1 MIARKVPHMIYG
13 ADYNPEQWPEEVWD
27 EDVRLMREAGVNLV
41 SLGIFSWAKLEP
53 QPGEYDFDWLDR
65 IISLLHEN
73 GVMVNLATATA
84 SPPPWLATLHPQ
96 SLPVTQNGVVLHPG
110 ARQQYCP
117 SSAAYKE
124 RAAELVRL
132 IADRYKD
139 HPALAMWHVNNEYGC
154 HVAECYCDASAAH
167 FREWLRARYGD
178 LDTLNETWGTAFWSQ
193 RYGEWGE
200 ILPPRSAPTFANP
213 TQQLDFRR
221 FSSDALLELYETE
234 KEILRQAT
242 PDIPITTNFMG
253 FFKPVDYWKW
263 APRED
268 LVSDDSYPDPSDP
281 EAHIVAAMS
290 RDLMRSL
297 GDGAPWVLMEQTTV
311 RVNWRERNVPKRPNE
326 MRLWS
331 YGAVARGAEGIM
343 FFQWRQSKA
352 GAEKYHS
359 AMVPHVRMEDSRS
372 WREVSRLGAELGKLD
387 ELLGARGEAETAIL
401 LDWESWWAL
410 ELDSK
415 PSTAVKMLEGIYS
428 FYKPLYEA
436 NVPVDFAHP
445 GSDLSSYRLVIAPSL
460 YLVTDDSVQNIRR
473 FVADGG
479 SLLMSFFSGIVDG
492 RDHIRLGGYP
502 APFRELLGLRIED
515 FVPMAAEE
523 GNNLDAQ
530 DNGSFACRLW
540 ADLIHLEGAESLASY
555 TDDFYAGT
563 PAVTRNVFGEGAAYY
578 LGTRPEERYTKSL
591 LDRVYEEAGVRPTA
605 EVPPGVDAVRRKTED
620 ASFLFLLN
628 HSQEAVEINLP
639 GPGLDLL
646 TRTEHD
652 SNLFLDPL
660 EVALLKE
667 RTIAQEPSPRA
678 RVTETG

>member
-1 MIARKVPHMIYG
+1 MITRKVPHMIYG
-13 ADYNPEQWPEEVWD
+13 GDYNPEQWPEAVWD

-53 QPGEYDFDWLDR
+53 RPGEYDFGWLDR

-73 GVMVNLATATA
+73 GVMANLATATA
-84 SPPPWLATLHPQ
+84 SPPSWLAALHPE

-124 RAAELVRL
+124 RASELVRR

-154 HVAECYCDASAAH
+154 HVAECYCDASAEH

-178 LDTLNETWGTAFWSQ
+178 LDTLNEAWGTAFWSQ

-213 TQQLDFRR
+213 TQQLDFCC
-221 FSSDALLELYETE
+221 FSSDTLLELYEME

-242 PDIPITTNFMG
+242 PDVPITTNFMG

-281 EAHIVAAMS
+281 EAHIRAAMS

-297 GDGAPWVLMEQTTV
+297 GDGASWVLMEQTTV
-311 RVNWRERNVPKRPNE
+311 RVNWRKRNVPKRPGE

-352 GAEKYHS
+352 GAEKFHS
-359 AMVPHVRMEDSRS
+359 AMVPHVPTETSRS
-372 WREVSRLGAELGKLD
+372 WREVSRLGAELGSLD

-415 PSTAVKMLEGIYS
+415 PSTAVRTLEGLYS

-445 GSDLSSYRLVIAPSL
+445 GSDLSSYRLVIAPHL
-460 YLVTDDSVQNIRR
+460 YLVTEDSVENILRY
-473 FVADGG
+473 VSDGG
-479 SLLMSFFSGIVDG
+479 TLLMSFFSGIVDAH
-492 RDHIRLGGYP
+492 DHIRLGGYP
-502 APFRELLGLRIED
+502 APFRELLGLQIED
-515 FVPMAAEE
+515 FVSMAAGET
-523 GNNLDAQ
+523 NRLDTT
-530 DNGSFACRLW
+530 DGETCDLW
-540 ADLIHLEGAESLASY
+540 AGSHPPRRCRYPWPPMRMISTRALRPQLATSSVGGQPTISAQGRRNATRSRY
-555 TDDFYAGT
+555 FRGYVKR
-563 PAVTRNVFGEGAAYY
+563 PAYVQRPKSHPVSTSCAARQKPLPSSSCSTITR
-578 LGTRPEERYTKSL
+578 RP
-591 LDRVYEEAGVRPTA
+591 
-605 EVPPGVDAVRRKTED
+605 
-620 ASFLFLLN
+620 
-628 HSQEAVEINLP
+628 
-639 GPGLDLL
+639 
-646 TRTEHD
+646 
-652 SNLFLDPL
+652 
-660 EVALLKE
+660 
-667 RTIAQEPSPRA
+667 
-678 RVTETG
+678 

>member
-1 MIARKVPHMIYG
+1 MITRKVPHIIYG
-13 ADYNPEQWPEEVWD
+13 GDYNPEQWPEEVWD

-53 QPGEYDFDWLDR
+53 RPGEYDFDWLDR
-65 IISLLHEN
+65 IISLLHEG

-84 SPPPWLATLHPQ
+84 SPPPWLSTLHPE
-96 SLPVTQNGVVLHPG
+96 SLPVTQNGVVLHAG

-124 RAAELVRL
+124 RASELVRR

-139 HPALAMWHVNNEYGC
+139 HPALGMWHVNNEYGC
-154 HVAECYCDASAAH
+154 HVSECYCDASAEH

-178 LDTLNETWGTAFWSQ
+178 LDTLNEAWGTAFWSQ
-193 RYGEWGE
+193 RYGEWAE

-221 FSSDALLELYETE
+221 FSSDALLELYEME
-234 KEILRQAT
+234 KEILREAT

-281 EAHIVAAMS
+281 EAHIGAAMS

-297 GDGAPWVLMEQTTV
+297 GGGAPWVLMEQTTV
-311 RVNWRERNVPKRPNE
+311 RVNWRKRNVPKRPNE

-359 AMVPHVRMEDSRS
+359 AMVPHVPTENSRS
-372 WREVSRLGAELGKLD
+372 WREVSRLGAELGRLD

-415 PSTAVKMLEGIYS
+415 PSTAVRMLDGVYA

-445 GSDLSSYRLVIAPSL
+445 GSDLSSYRLIIAPNL
-460 YLVTDDSVQNIRR
+460 YLVTDDSVENIRR
-473 FVADGG
+473 YVSDGG
-479 SLLMSFFSGIVDG
+479 TLLMSFFSGIVDG
-492 RDHIRLGGYP
+492 RDHIRLDGYP
-502 APFRELLGLRIED
+502 APFMELLGLRIED
-515 FVPMAAEE
+515 FVPMAAKER
-523 GNNLDAQ
+523 NRLQ
-530 DNGSFACRLW
+530 THNGGSYACDLW
-540 ADLIHLEGAESLASY
+540 TDLIHLEGAESLASY
-555 TDDFYAGT
+555 TEDFYAGT
-563 PAVTRNVFGEGAAYY
+563 PAVTRNVFGQGVAYY

-591 LDRVYEEAGVRPTA
+591 LQRVYEEAGVRPTA
-605 EVPPGVDAVRRKTED
+605 NVPSGVDAVRRRTED

-628 HSQEAVEINLP
+628 HNQKVEEIRLP
-639 GPGLDLL
+639 NPGRDLL
-646 TRTEHD
+646 TAKEHD
-652 SNLFLDPL
+652 SKLILDPL
-660 EVALLKE
+660 EVAIL
-667 RTIAQEPSPRA
+667 QEITP
-678 RVTETG
+678 

>member
-1 MIARKVPHMIYG
+1 MITQKIPRMIYG
-13 ADYNPEQWPEEVWD
+13 GDYNPEQWPEEVWD

-53 QPGEYDFDWLDR
+53 CPDEYDFGWLDR

-84 SPPPWLATLHPQ
+84 SPPPWLAKLHAE
-96 SLPVTQNGVVLHPG
+96 SLPVTQNGVLLHPG

-124 RAAELVRL
+124 RASDLVRR
-132 IADRYKD
+132 ISDRYKD

-154 HVAECYCDASAAH
+154 HVAECYCDASAQH

-178 LDTLNETWGTAFWSQ
+178 LDILNEAWGTAFWSQ

-221 FSSDALLELYETE
+221 FSSDALLELYEME
-234 KEILRQAT
+234 KEILREAT
-242 PDIPITTNFMG
+242 PDVPITTNFMG

-263 APRED
+263 AARED
-268 LVSDDSYPDPSDP
+268 LVADDSYPDPSDP
-281 EAHIVAAMS
+281 EAHIGAAMS

-297 GDGAPWVLMEQTTV
+297 GGGAPWVLMEQTTV
-311 RVNWRERNVPKRPNE
+311 RVNWRKRNVPKRPNE

-343 FFQWRQSKA
+343 FFQWRQSRA
-352 GAEKYHS
+352 GAEKFHS
-359 AMVPHVRMEDSRS
+359 AMVPHIPTEESRS
-372 WREVSRLGAELGKLD
+372 WREVSRLGSELGKLD

-415 PSTAVKMLEGIYS
+415 PSTAVRMLGGVYS
-428 FYKPLYEA
+428 FYKPLYET

-445 GSDLSSYRLVIAPSL
+445 GSDLSSYRLVVAPNL
-460 YLVTDDSVQNIRR
+460 YLVTDDSAENIRR

-479 SLLMSFFSGIVDG
+479 TLLMSFFSGIVDG

-502 APFRELLGLRIED
+502 APFVELLGLRIED
-515 FVPMAAEE
+515 FVPMASGETNRLDTPE
-523 GNNLDAQ
+523 G
-530 DNGSFACRLW
+530 GSYGCDLW
-540 ADLIHLEGAESLASY
+540 ADLIHPEGAEALATY
-555 TDDFYAGT
+555 TDNFYADT

-591 LDRVYEEAGVRPTA
+591 LQRVCEEASVSPTA
-605 EVPPGVDAVRRKTED
+605 RVPPGVDAVRRRTKD
-620 ASFLFLLN
+620 ASFLLLLN
-628 HSQEAVEINLP
+628 HNEGVVEVRLP
-639 GPGLDLL
+639 NPGRDLL
-646 TRTEHD
+646 TGNEHD
-652 SNLFLDPL
+652 SNLVLDSL
-660 EVALLKE
+660 EVAVLKE
-667 RTIAQEPSPRA
+667 
-678 RVTETG
+678 GG

>member
-1 MIARKVPHMIYG
+1 MIARKVPHVIYG
-13 ADYNPEQWPEEVWD
+13 ADYNPEQWPEEVWED
-27 EDVRLMREAGVNLV
+27 DVRLMREAGVNLV
-41 SLGIFSWAKLEP
+41 SLGIFSWARLEP
-53 QPGEYDFDWLDR
+53 RPGVLDFDWLDR
-65 IISLLHEN
+65 IISLLYEN

-84 SPPPWLATLHPQ
+84 SPPPWLATLHPE

-154 HVAECYCDASAAH
+154 HVAECYCDASAEH

-178 LDTLNETWGTAFWSQ
+178 LDTLNEAWGTAFWSQ
-193 RYGEWGE
+193 RYGDWGE

-221 FSSDALLELYETE
+221 FSSDALLELYEME
-234 KEILRQAT
+234 KELLRQAT

-263 APRED
+263 AARED
-268 LVSDDSYPDPSDP
+268 LVSDDSYPDPSEP

-311 RVNWRERNVPKRPNE
+311 RVNWRERNLPKRPNE

-331 YGAVARGAEGIM
+331 YGAVARGAVGIM

>member
-13 ADYNPEQWPEEVWD
+13 GDYNPEQWPEEVWD

-53 QPGEYDFDWLDR
+53 RPGEYDFDWLDR
-65 IISLLHEN
+65 IISLLHEG

-84 SPPPWLATLHPQ
+84 SPPPWLAVLHPE

-110 ARQQYCP
+110 ARQHYCP

-124 RAAELVRL
+124 RAAELVRR

-154 HVAECYCDASAAH
+154 HVAECYCDTSAEH
-167 FREWLRARYGD
+167 FREWLRSRYGD
-178 LDTLNETWGTAFWSQ
+178 LDALNETWGTAFWSQ
-193 RYGEWGE
+193 RYAEWGE

-221 FSSDALLELYETE
+221 FSSDALLELYEME

-242 PDIPITTNFMG
+242 PEIPITTNFMG
-253 FFKPVDYWKW
+253 FFKHVDYWKW

-281 EAHIVAAMS
+281 EAHIGAAMS

-311 RVNWRERNVPKRPNE
+311 RVNWRRRNVPKRPGE

-359 AMVPHVRMEDSRS
+359 AMVPHVPTENSRS
-372 WREVSRLGAELGKLD
+372 WREVKQLGAELGSLD

-415 PSTAVKMLEGIYS
+415 PSAAVRMREGRYS

-445 GSDLSSYRLVIAPSL
+445 GSDLSSYRLVIAPNL
-460 YLVTDDSVQNIRR
+460 YLVTDDSVDNIVRY
-473 FVADGG
+473 VSDGG
-479 SLLMSFFSGIVDG
+479 TLLMSFFSGIVDG

-515 FVPMAAEE
+515 FVPMATRES
-523 GNNLDAQ
+523 NRLDTL
-530 DNGSFACRLW
+530 DGESYGCDLW
-540 ADLIHLEGAESLASY
+540 ADLIHLEGAESQASY
-555 TDDFYAGT
+555 TEDFYADT
-563 PAVTRNVFGEGAAYY
+563 PAVTRNAFGEGVAYY
-578 LGTRPEERYTKSL
+578 LGTRPEQRYTKSL
-591 LDRVYEEAGVRPTA
+591 LQRVYEEAGVRPTA
-605 EVPPGVDAVRRKTED
+605 DVPPGVDAVRRRTED

-628 HSQEAVEINLP
+628 HNQEAVEVRLP
-639 GPGLDLL
+639 NPGRDLL
-646 TRTEHD
+646 AATEHD
-652 SNLFLDPL
+652 LQLILDPL
-660 EVALLKE
+660 EVAIL
-667 RTIAQEPSPRA
+667 QEEITP
-678 RVTETG
+678 

>member
-13 ADYNPEQWPEEVWD
+13 ADYNPEQWPEEVWED
-27 EDVRLMREAGVNLV
+27 DVRLMREAGVNLV
-41 SLGIFSWAKLEP
+41 SLGIFSWARLEP
-53 QPGEYDFDWLDR
+53 SPGEYDFDWLDR

-84 SPPPWLATLHPQ
+84 SPPPWLAARYPE

-110 ARQQYCP
+110 ARQHYCP
-117 SSAAYKE
+117 SSSAYKE
-124 RAAELVRL
+124 RASELVRR

-154 HVAECYCDASAAH
+154 HVAECYCDTSAEH

-178 LDTLNETWGTAFWSQ
+178 LDTLNEAWGTAFWSQ
-193 RYGEWGE
+193 RYAEWGE

-221 FSSDALLELYETE
+221 FSSDALLKLYEME
-234 KEILRQAT
+234 KEILRGAT
-242 PDIPITTNFMG
+242 PEIPITTNFMG

-263 APRED
+263 ALRED

-281 EAHIVAAMS
+281 EAHIKAAMS

-311 RVNWRERNVPKRPNE
+311 RVNWRERNIPKRPDV

-343 FFQWRQSKA
+343 FFQWRQSRA

-359 AMVPHVRMEDSRS
+359 AMVPHVPTETSRS
-372 WREVSRLGAELGKLD
+372 WSEVSRLGAELGRLD

-415 PSTAVKMLEGIYS
+415 PSTAVRMLEGLYS
-428 FYKPLYEA
+428 FYEPLYNT
-436 NVPVDFAHP
+436 NVSVDFAHP
-445 GSDLSSYRLVIAPSL
+445 GSDLSSYRLVVAPNL
-460 YLVTDDSVQNIRR
+460 YLVTDDSVENIRR

-479 SLLMSFFSGIVDG
+479 TLLMSFFSGIVDAQ
-492 RDHIRLGGYP
+492 DHIRLGGYP
-502 APFRELLGLRIED
+502 APFRELLGLQIED
-515 FVPMAAEE
+515 FVPMATGET
-523 GNNLDAQ
+523 NRLDTTGGETC
-530 DNGSFACRLW
+530 DLW
-540 ADLIHLEGAESLASY
+540 ADLIHPEGAAILASY

-563 PAVTRNVFGEGAAYY
+563 PAVTRNVYGEGAAYY
-578 LGTRPEERYTKSL
+578 LGTRPEERFTKL
-591 LDRVYEEAGVRPTA
+591 LVERVCDEAGVRPTA
-605 EVPPGVDAVRRKTED
+605 EVPPGVDTVRRKTGA

-628 HSQEAVEINLP
+628 HNQETVEIRLP
-639 GPGLDLL
+639 SPGRDLL
-646 TRTEHD
+646 TGKGHD
-652 SNLFLDPL
+652 SQLTLDPL
-660 EVALLKE
+660 GAAILQEE
-667 RTIAQEPSPRA
+667 RHK
-678 RVTETG
+678 VDV